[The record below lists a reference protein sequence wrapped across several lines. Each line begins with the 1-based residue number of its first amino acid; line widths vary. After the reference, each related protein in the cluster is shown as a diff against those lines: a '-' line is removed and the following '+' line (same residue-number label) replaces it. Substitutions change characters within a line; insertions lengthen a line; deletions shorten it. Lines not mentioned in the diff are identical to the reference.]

1 MENEEIHLGEL
12 IKSKVQERGMS
23 IIDFADAICCSRAK
37 VYNHIFKCETLDIQ
51 LLKRISTV
59 LDYDFVAQ
67 FNLRQPKYLLILEVD
82 DLNLERFLSSEQ
94 MVFFKKI
101 AE

>member
-1 MENEEIHLGEL
+1 M
-12 IKSKVQERGMS
+12 
-23 IIDFADAICCSRAK
+23 
-37 VYNHIFKCETLDIQ
+37 
-51 LLKRISTV
+51 KRISTV